1 MAESLSKGAQPHP
14 KLPHPRPLSPHLQ
27 VYKPQLTSITSILHR
42 FSGIALSAGVLYLLC
57 WLLAVAGGAEAF
69 DRLQEFNG
77 SLIGRLLLL
86 GWSVAFFY
94 HLLNGIRHLAWDAG
108 FGFDLP
114 TAYKSGYAVLIG
126 TAILTIAAW
135 VIGYFQMGAF

>member
-1 MAESLSKGAQPHP
+1 MAESQSKGAQTHSAQR
-14 KLPHPRPLSPHLQ
+14 HPRPISPHLQ
-27 VYKPQLTSITSILHR
+27 VYKPQLTSVTSILHR

-57 WLLAVAGGAEAF
+57 WLIAAANGAESF
-69 DRLQEFNG
+69 DALQSFNG
-77 SLIGRLLLL
+77 SFIGRVLLF

-108 FGFDLP
+108 FGFELP
-114 TAYKSGYAVLIG
+114 AAAKSGYAVIIG

-135 VIGYFQMGAF
+135 VIGYFQMGTL